1 MYVVSVKK
9 ISASA
14 PLRSLVEAQ
23 IDADFA
29 DYFSI
34 YVCCSHLFVSVCS
47 ERNVHGEHEVGQMP
61 FASVCRSF
69 VEMLQHVEAS
79 VLVGEGKLAM
89 LSYTVAHFSQDGQVE
104 YGLRAYIES
113 RRYAQPEEELPGDA
127 VVPAGSYGYGHDEL
141 AELISFIAGVSAVLF
156 RKERHVFLC
165 AHTLESDGKVEVEEV
180 FPLRQEA

>member
-1 MYVVSVKK
+1 MSFQLKK
-9 ISASA
+9 VSASA

-69 VEMLQHVEAS
+69 VEVFQHVEAS
-79 VLVGEGKLAM
+79 VLIGQGEFAM
-89 LSYTVAHFSQDGQVE
+89 LACTVAYLCQYGQVE
-104 YGLRAYIES
+104 HGLWTYIEG
-113 RRYAQPEEELPGDA
+113 RRHAQPEEELLGDA
-127 VVPAGSYGYGHDEL
+127 VVPAGSYGHGHDEL
-141 AELISFIAGVSAVLF
+141 AEVFTLAVVSAVGFL
-156 RKERHVFLC
+156 RIERCILIG
-165 AHTLESDGKVEVEEV
+165 AHSLESDGKVEVEEV
-180 FPLRQEA
+180 FLLGQEA

>member
-89 LSYTVAHFSQDGQVE
+89 FSYAVAYLCQYGQVE
-104 YGLRAYIES
+104 YGLRAYIEGRS
-113 RRYAQPEEELPGDA
+113 HTQPEEELPGDA
-127 VVPAGSYGYGHDEL
+127 VVPAGSYGNGHDEL
-141 AELISFIAGVSAVLF
+141 AEFVSSIAGVSAVLL

>member
-1 MYVVSVKK
+1 MSFQLKK
-9 ISASA
+9 VSASA

-104 YGLRAYIES
+104 YGLRAYIEGRS
-113 RRYAQPEEELPGDA
+113 HTQPEEELPGDA
-127 VVPAGSYGYGHDEL
+127 VVPAGCYGYGHDEL
-141 AELISFIAGVSAVLF
+141 AELISFIAGVSSVLF
-156 RKERHVFLC
+156 RKERHVLLC
-165 AHTLESDGKVEVEEV
+165 AHTLESDGEVEVEEV
-180 FPLRQEA
+180 FPLGQEA

>member
-104 YGLRAYIES
+104 YGLRAYIEG
-113 RRYAQPEEELPGDA
+113 RRYAQSEEELLGDA
-127 VVPAGSYGYGHDEL
+127 VVPAGCYGNRHDEL
-141 AELISFIAGVSAVLF
+141 AEFVSSIAGVNTVLL

-165 AHTLESDGKVEVEEV
+165 AHTLESDGEVEVEEV
-180 FPLRQEA
+180 FPPRQEA